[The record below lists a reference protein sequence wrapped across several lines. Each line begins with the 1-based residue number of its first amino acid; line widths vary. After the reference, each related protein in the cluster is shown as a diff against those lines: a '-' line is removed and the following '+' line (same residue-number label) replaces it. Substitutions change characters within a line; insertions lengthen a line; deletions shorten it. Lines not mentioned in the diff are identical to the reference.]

1 MTKNTLKIIIIDDEA
16 SNIEVLRILIDEN
29 FPALKVVA
37 VAQNIQN
44 GEELIKQ
51 HNPDILF
58 LDIQMPYG
66 SGFDLLKNL
75 KQSSMSVIFVT
86 AYDQYAIKAFKI
98 SAVDY
103 LLKPVALEDLQEA
116 IEKCMKMRE
125 FHLKNPIQYEDLLKN
140 TTAKLNKKVLVLNKY
155 SDEKIQYQNIVSI
168 EGDSNYSIIHTLE
181 NQKLMIAKTL
191 KEFEELLC
199 DDTHYFLRLH
209 KSYIVNTQYIK
220 SIQKKEPA
228 SLTLIN
234 NQIVEIPQRRRLE
247 ILDILTSLNHP

>member
-1 MTKNTLKIIIIDDEA
+1 MLKTIIIDDEE
-16 SNIEVLRILIDEN
+16 SNIQVLSILIEEN
-29 FPALKVVA
+29 FSNLKIVA
-37 VAQNIQN
+37 TAQNIQK
-44 GEELIKQ
+44 GEEIIRLHK
-51 HNPDILF
+51 PDILF

-116 IEKCMKMRE
+116 IDKCIKMRD
-125 FHLKNPIQYEDLLKN
+125 FHLSNPIQYEDLLKN
-140 TTAKLNKKVLVLNKY
+140 TTAKLNKRILVLNKY
-155 SDEKIQYQNIVSI
+155 SDEKIQYQNIVYI

-181 NQKLMIAKTL
+181 NQKIMIAKTL

-199 DDTHYFLRLH
+199 DETYYFLRLH
-209 KSYIVNTQYIK
+209 KSYIINTQYIK

-234 NQIVEIPQRRRLE
+234 NQTVEIPQRRRLE
-247 ILDILTSLNHP
+247 ILDILTSLNYQ